1 MTLKNHKGAKIEVG
15 LFITFFLLFLLWDL
29 YVVFIQDKTLKFK
42 QLYGDKVNFFE
53 RLGQLDRKRWLTFEV
68 YMRNELKFSLLDNE
82 AFSKIKHTKVSELNL
97 SVDPPN
103 YNILFNW
110 SYQRKIGY
118 VPPHLH
124 TTVK

>member
-1 MTLKNHKGAKIEVG
+1 MIFLPYFFPEISQLTLKNDELWRVNTG
-15 LFITFFLLFLLWDL
+15 LLVTIFLLFLLWDL

-68 YMRNELKFSLLDNE
+68 YMRHELKFSLLNNE
-82 AFSKIKHTKVSELNL
+82 ALSKIKQTKVNELNL

-110 SYQRKIGY
+110 SY
-118 VPPHLH
+118 
-124 TTVK
+124 